1 MAHVITAPCIGVK
14 DAACVDVCPVDCI
27 HGTEESPQLYIHPQD
42 CIDCQLC
49 VEACPV
55 EACYAEEDLPEHY
68 RSYMEINARFYT
80 TSGQTEDSSLRP

>member
-1 MAHVITAPCIGVK
+1 MTHVITEPCIGVK

-27 HGTEESPQLYIHPQD
+27 HGTEDSPQLYIHPTD

-55 EACYAEEDLPEHY
+55 DACYAEEDLPEQY
-68 RSYMEINARFYT
+68 TRFLEINARFFEV
-80 TSGQTEDSSLRP
+80 QSSRESDAPGP